1 MDVKESD
8 QIIESLLFANPDPLS
23 QSLLNQV
30 FDKPVPFLNDAVKRL
45 NEFYLKNKKPYFID
59 NIAGGYQ
66 LVTKPE
72 FDIWIR
78 RLLGKSNKLILS
90 AAALDTLAIIAYK
103 QPIGRYD
110 IEAIRGVDSSGVIKT
125 LLSRNLIMIK
135 GRGDGP
141 GRPLLY
147 STTKLFLEKF
157 GLNRLSDM
165 PKLKEVSEIIESD
178 PSLGEQITVF
188 ENEED
193 AVNDGVES
201 GESINETK

>member
-1 MDVKESD
+1 MNVKESD
-8 QIIESLLFANPDPLS
+8 QIIESLLFASPDPLS

-30 FDKPVPFLNDAVKRL
+30 FDKPIPFLSEAVNRL

-103 QPIGRYD
+103 QPIGRYE

-188 ENEED
+188 EKEEGAFNNE
-193 AVNDGVES
+193 GES
-201 GESINETK
+201 GEGLNETK

>member
-8 QIIESLLFANPDPLS
+8 QIIESLLFASPDPLS

-30 FDKPVPFLNDAVKRL
+30 FDKPIPFLNEAVKRL

-90 AAALDTLAIIAYK
+90 APALDTLAIIAYK

-188 ENEED
+188 ENEEG
-193 AVNDGVES
+193 AVNDEGES
-201 GESINETK
+201 DESINEIK

>member
-30 FDKPVPFLNDAVKRL
+30 FDKPIPFLHEAVKRL
-45 NEFYLKNKKPYFID
+45 NEFYLKNNKPYFID

-188 ENEED
+188 ENEEGI
-193 AVNDGVES
+193 VNDEAES
-201 GESINETK
+201 GESLNETK

>member
-1 MDVKESD
+1 MNLKESD
-8 QIIESLLFANPDPLS
+8 RIIESLLFASPDPLS

-30 FDKPVPFLNDAVKRL
+30 FDKPIPFLNESVKRL

-188 ENEED
+188 ENEEG
-193 AVNDGVES
+193 AVNDEDES
-201 GESINETK
+201 GEGLNEAK

>member
-8 QIIESLLFANPDPLS
+8 QIIESLLFASPDPLS

-30 FDKPVPFLNDAVKRL
+30 FDKPIPFLNESVKRL

-165 PKLKEVSEIIESD
+165 PKLKEVAEIIESD

-188 ENEED
+188 ENEEG
-193 AVNDGVES
+193 AVNYEDES
-201 GESINETK
+201 GEGLNETK